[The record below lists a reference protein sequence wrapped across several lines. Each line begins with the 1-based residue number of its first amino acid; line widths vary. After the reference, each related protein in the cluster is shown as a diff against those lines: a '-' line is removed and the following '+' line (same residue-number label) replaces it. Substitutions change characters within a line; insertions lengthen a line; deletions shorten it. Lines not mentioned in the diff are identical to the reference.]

1 VTNKTTL
8 KPLNNKDNCLSQM
21 WKKLTDEEEEEESI
35 LILLLFPSP
44 SSSGKIIP
52 S

>member
-21 WKKLTDEEEEEESI
+21 WKKLTDEEEESI

-52 S
+52 A